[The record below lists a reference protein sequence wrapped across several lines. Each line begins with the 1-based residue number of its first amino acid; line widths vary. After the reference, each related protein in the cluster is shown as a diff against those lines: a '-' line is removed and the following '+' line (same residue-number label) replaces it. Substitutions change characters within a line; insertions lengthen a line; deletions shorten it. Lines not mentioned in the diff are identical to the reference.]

1 MQLTPSMVLQGYRMG
16 VFPMADPR
24 SDDEIYWY
32 APNPRGVL
40 PLDSFHVPGNLAK
53 VIEREVFEVS
63 SDRDF
68 QSVIAACSERT
79 TTWISK
85 EIIQVYTEL
94 HRMGYAHSVECWSDG
109 KLVGGLY
116 GVAIGAAFF
125 GESMFF
131 RETDASKVAL
141 VHLVRQL
148 RAGGYTLL
156 DTQYTTPHLEQ
167 FGVVEIPRA
176 EYERQLSDAIDK
188 KATWWPCPPE

>member
-1 MQLTPSMVLQGYRMG
+1 MG

-40 PLDSFHVPGNLAK
+40 PLDAFHVPSNLSK
-53 VIEREVFEVS
+53 VVERETFEVT

-68 QSVIAACSERT
+68 EAVIRACSDRNS
-79 TTWISK
+79 TWISK
-85 EIIQVYTEL
+85 EIIRVYTEL
-94 HRMGYAHSVECWSDG
+94 FRMGYAHSVECWSDG
-109 KLVGGLY
+109 KLAGGLY

-131 RETDASKVAL
+131 RITNASKVAL

-148 RAGGYTLL
+148 RAGGFTLL

-167 FGVVEIPRA
+167 FGVTEIPRA
-176 EYERQLSDAIDK
+176 EYERRLHDAIDRE
-188 KATWWPCPPE
+188 AVWWPCRNA